1 MIGMNKL
8 IKVKKENPLDIKNI
22 LKYEIFYILVTLS

>member
-22 LKYEIFYILVTLS
+22 LKHEIFYILVTLS